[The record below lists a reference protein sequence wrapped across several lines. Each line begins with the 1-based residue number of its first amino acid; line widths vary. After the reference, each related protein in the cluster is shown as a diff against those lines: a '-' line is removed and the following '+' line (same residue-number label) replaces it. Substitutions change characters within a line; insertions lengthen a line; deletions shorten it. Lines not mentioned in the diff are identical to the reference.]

1 MFPILASK
9 LSPTTSTRSI
19 PSLTDLGLQPH
30 LLSGSLVDSL
40 INIAVRYRDRIDPS
54 VFAPQVNWRSA
65 KSERRAA
72 AVPEPVLSNEGR

>member
-1 MFPILASK
+1 VELESHYFNAKHSK
-9 LSPTTSTRSI
+9 LA
-19 PSLTDLGLQPH
+19 DLGLEPH

-65 KSERRAA
+65 KSERRTATA
-72 AVPEPVLSNEGR
+72 PEPALAK